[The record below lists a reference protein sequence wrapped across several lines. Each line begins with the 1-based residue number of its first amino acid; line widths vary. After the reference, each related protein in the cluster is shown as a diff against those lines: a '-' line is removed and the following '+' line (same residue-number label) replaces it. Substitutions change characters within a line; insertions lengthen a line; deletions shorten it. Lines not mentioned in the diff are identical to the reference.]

1 MKKTSLISLIAVTLF
16 LCCIAVPVSAVVLE
30 VTVKGPVGTVMPTTN
45 TLTINDPQKYGC
57 SYPAS
62 GNPVCTWA
70 PLTDARSTP
79 SSLSG
84 TIPDPAALTVFKPGD
99 LAVATSIGGAGET
112 WIALAKLYGSRANE
126 EYVTDIVGNIDS
138 IPTPLIGDYSIDAV
152 TVPDCTNCTGTTC
165 TATSSD
171 VKILSS
177 GNMVMEKTLVPGET
191 LMYNGRNDASSV
203 TVTFVKGQALS
214 ASCPQV
220 QQGMVGGIQPVSDYL
235 VTVVPPISSVQTN
248 IRTATTTRPEE
259 AMPAAAITT
268 GATAASGTMV
278 PATTTQKSDIFPIV
292 VIGAVFVASL
302 ILVRRRE

>member
-1 MKKTSLISLIAVTLF
+1 MKKTSQVLIIAITLF

-30 VTVKGPVGTVMPTTN
+30 VTVKGPVGTVMPSTN
-45 TLTINDPQKYGC
+45 TLTINNPQQYGC
-57 SYPAS
+57 NYPAS
-62 GNPVCTWA
+62 GNPVCSWTPMNA
-70 PLTDARSTP
+70 TTLT
-79 SSLSG
+79 G
-84 TIPDPAALTVFKPGD
+84 TIPDLAALTVFKPGD
-99 LAVATSIGGAGET
+99 LTVATSIGGAGET

-138 IPTPLIGDYSIDAV
+138 IPTPLIGDYAIIAV

-165 TATSSD
+165 TAKSTD
-171 VKILSS
+171 VKIMSS
-177 GNMVMEKTLVPGET
+177 GMMVMEKTLAPGET
-191 LMYNGRNDASSV
+191 LTYNGRNDASSV

-259 AMPAAAITT
+259 ALTAAALPT
-268 GATAASGTMV
+268 GATVASGTMV
-278 PATTTQKSDIFPIV
+278 PATTTQKSDIIPIV
-292 VIGAVFVASL
+292 VIGAVFVGGL